1 MPADVT
7 KTDCELISVIIPSY
21 NHGNY
26 LSRAIESVLAQS
38 YQNVEIVVVD
48 DGSTDNTKQVAESF
62 PHVVYV
68 YQHNQGLSAARNTG
82 IDASNGKYLLFLD
95 ADDWLSVDALKKNIG
110 ILSDNPDAAFVSGG
124 HVKINDAGVIL
135 EEVKEDIRDDHY
147 LHFLQGNYIGMHA
160 TVLYARWIFDKFRF
174 DTSLKACED
183 YDLYMKIARRYPV
196 LHHSEVIAYYRIHG
210 SNMSGNTNLMLN
222 SVLLVLNRQEPDLK
236 NAEEKKA
243 LQRGRKIWKE
253 YYLSRNKNTSY
264 KMPLKKRLKKLVPK
278 FLQRKLYSMGMMNHF
293 IPAVGDIHKGDFNRV
308 TPFSKEFGYDRGGPV
323 DRYYIENFLEANS
336 SFIKGRVLEIGDNDY
351 TLRFGKSA
359 VTQSDILHIDPS
371 NTKATIIGDLA
382 DAPQIADNTYDCIV
396 LTQTLHLIYNYTSA
410 LQTCYRVLKPGGVL
424 LMTVPGI
431 THIDQGEWK
440 NNWLWA
446 FTGASVRRM
455 LGEVFPSPADVNTY
469 GNVFV
474 ASAFLYG
481 MGVNEVKKKQLDHN
495 DPHYQVIITAK
506 AIKTVDKTLNA

>member
-1 MPADVT
+1 MPVDASIT
-7 KTDCELISVIIPSY
+7 NGELISVIIPSY

-26 LSRAIESVLAQS
+26 LSRAIESVLTQT
-38 YQNVEIVVVD
+38 YRNVEIVVVD
-48 DGSTDNTKQVAESF
+48 DGSSDNTKQVVEGF

-68 YQHNQGLSAARNTG
+68 YQHNQGLSAARNAG
-82 IDASNGKYLLFLD
+82 IENSKGKYLLFLD
-95 ADDWLSVDALKKNIG
+95 ADDWLSVDALKKNAEV
-110 ILSDNPDAAFVSGG
+110 LNDNPDTAFVSGG
-124 HVKINDAGVIL
+124 HVKISDAGEIL
-135 EEVKEDIRDDHY
+135 EKVTENIASDHY

-183 YDLYMKIARRYPV
+183 YDLYLKIARRYPV
-196 LHHSEVIAYYRIHG
+196 LHHPDVIAYYRIHG

-222 SVLLVLNRQEPDLK
+222 SVLAVLNRQEPDLK
-236 NAEEKKA
+236 NADERKA
-243 LQRGRKIWKE
+243 LQRGRKIWKA
-253 YYLSRNKNTSY
+253 YYLSRTKNTSN
-264 KMPLKKRLKKLVPK
+264 KMPLKKRLKKLVPQ
-278 FLQRKLYSMGMMNHF
+278 FLQRRLYKMRIINQF
-293 IPAVGDIHKGDFNRV
+293 IPTVGGIDKGDFNRV

-336 SFIKGRVLEIGDNDY
+336 AAIKGRVLEIGDNDY

-396 LTQTLHLIYNYTSA
+396 LTQTLHLIYNYKSA
-410 LQTCYRVLKPGGVL
+410 LQTCFRVLKPGGVL

-455 LGEVFPSPADVNTY
+455 LSEVFPSPAEVNTF
-469 GNVFV
+469 GNVFI

-481 MGVNEVKKKQLDHN
+481 MGVNEVNKKQLDHN

-506 AIKTVDKTLNA
+506 VLKTLNA